1 MNKIVTYL
9 LATFCLL
16 AGVSARAQ
24 QAAAPANP
32 VTAFVNV
39 HVVPMDRNRLLRGQ
53 TVIVEKGMIK
63 AMGSK
68 VRVPDGARVINGKG
82 RLYLSPGL
90 ADMHNH
96 SDTREDL
103 ALYLANG
110 ITAMLNM
117 GEARNSF
124 VGRTRIAVNRGDIPG
139 PHVYAALAV
148 DGSPQYGH
156 LVVTSPEEARA
167 AVLLAKANDYS
178 FIKVYNN
185 LSPEVFEALAA
196 EGQTQGIPLVGHG
209 VTSVGLERQLAA
221 GQPLV
226 AHAEEFFYT
235 FFTPPGAEL
244 NDAPPALS
252 RIPEAIVLIKRHNA
266 FVTADLDNYATI
278 AEQFG
283 RPDIVAGYLKESA
296 ARYLSP
302 SDRVGWINSGYQKKK
317 VDLAARVGFLRVF
330 IKAMADADVP
340 LVTGGDAPAVPGLIP
355 GFSMHDNLRAL
366 EQAGLSRFQILS
378 AATRIPGE
386 FIARAGA
393 DAERFGTIQ
402 VGNRADL
409 ILSARN
415 PLDDLSTLE
424 KPEGVMARGIWYP
437 ASELQALLENVA
449 TKYAKAAP
457 SPEAPQ

>member
-1 MNKIVTYL
+1 MHKIGLFLSAL
-9 LATFCLL
+9 LCLL
-16 AGVSARAQ
+16 VHMSAQAQ
-24 QAAAPANP
+24 QPSSLP
-32 VTAFVNV
+32 KELTAFVNV
-39 HVVPMDRNRLLRGQ
+39 HVVPMDENRTLRGQ
-53 TVIVEKGMIK
+53 TVVVEEGMIK
-63 AMGSK
+63 AIGRRI
-68 VRVPDGARVINGKG
+68 RVPDGARIIDGKG

-96 SDTREDL
+96 SDTRDDL
-103 ALYLANG
+103 ILYLANG
-110 ITAMLNM
+110 VTAMLNM

-124 VGRTRIAVNRGDIPG
+124 VGRTRIAVNRGEIPG
-139 PHVYAALAV
+139 PHVYVALAV

-156 LVVTSPEEARA
+156 LVVATPEEARA
-167 AVLLAKANDYS
+167 AVLLAKANGYD

-185 LSPEVFEALAA
+185 LKADVFDALAA
-196 EGQTQGIPLVGHG
+196 EGRLQGIPLVGHG
-209 VTSVGLERQLAA
+209 VTSVGIERQLAA

-244 NDAPPALS
+244 NDAPPPLS
-252 RIPEAIVLIKRHNA
+252 RIPDAIALIKRHNA
-266 FVTADLDNYATI
+266 FVTADLDNYSTI

-283 RPDIVAGYLKESA
+283 RPDVVAGYLKEPVT
-296 ARYLSP
+296 RYLAP
-302 SDRVGWINSGYQKKK
+302 ADRVGWINSGYQKKK
-317 VDLAARVGFLRVF
+317 VDLAARTRFLRIF
-330 IKAMADADVP
+330 IKAMADAGVP
-340 LVTGGDAPAVPGLIP
+340 LITGGDAPAVPGLVP

-386 FIARAGA
+386 FIARSGA
-393 DAERFGTIQ
+393 DSERFGTVA

-424 KPEGVMARGIWYP
+424 TPEGVMARGRWYS
-437 ASELQALLENVA
+437 ATELQALLDGVA
-449 TKYAKAAP
+449 SRYEKASLAN
-457 SPEAPQ
+457 